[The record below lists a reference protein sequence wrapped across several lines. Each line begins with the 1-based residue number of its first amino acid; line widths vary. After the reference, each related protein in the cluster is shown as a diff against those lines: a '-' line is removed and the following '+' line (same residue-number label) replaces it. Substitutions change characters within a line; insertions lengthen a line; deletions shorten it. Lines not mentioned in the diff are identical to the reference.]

1 MVARTEPE
9 IMEEYLEELL
19 KPDVL
24 KKIHGLKDTFVYRQF
39 FRLLM
44 LITKSFI
51 CILSSLSQLIS
62 SNCSSTCKGYC
73 SLSQEIFIVS
83 VNITS

>member
-1 MVARTEPE
+1 MVARTETE

-19 KPDVL
+19 KPAVL

-44 LITKSFI
+44 LIAKSFI
-51 CILSSLSQLIS
+51 CIL
-62 SNCSSTCKGYC
+62 
-73 SLSQEIFIVS
+73 
-83 VNITS
+83 